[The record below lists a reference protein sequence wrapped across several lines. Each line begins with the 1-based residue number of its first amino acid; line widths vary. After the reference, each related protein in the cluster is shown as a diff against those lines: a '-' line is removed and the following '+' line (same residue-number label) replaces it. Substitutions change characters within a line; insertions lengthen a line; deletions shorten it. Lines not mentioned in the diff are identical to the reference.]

1 MSERDGDARRKRR
14 ARQAAKDVPVPACA
28 NKRRRKRLES
38 DDAAWLRHY
47 FAQTFWYDFT
57 GQQRE
62 MIDAIRRAILFGGD
76 QSIAAS
82 RGEGK
87 TKLFEAMLT
96 KYVLQGA
103 ISFAVLLAA
112 TGSKAEDSLESIK
125 RELETNDRLLADYPE
140 VCAPVRALENT
151 PNRAHYQTVSGK
163 RHDNRKPF
171 KQHPSKFKWC
181 GQEVFLPNVPG
192 SPSAGAII
200 ATRGLDS
207 EVRGLNK
214 RGKRPDV
221 VCIDDPDTEET
232 VNSEEQANKLE
243 ARIDRAVGGLGG
255 QQKAVA
261 RVMLTTLQNRKCVS
275 YRFTDRK
282 QKPTW
287 KGKRFRFLVSR
298 PERQDLWEEYMV
310 RRRADF
316 EADPP
321 DEFARSAHAFYLAN
335 REAMEL
341 GAEVANPNRFDGRTL
356 DDGTQLEVSALER
369 YFNEVV
375 RLGQEAVSCE
385 YDNDPPEET
394 GPVESG
400 ITAGRIQKQL
410 SGYPRKVVPPGCT
423 VLTQGIDVRKV
434 ALHWV
439 VRAWRPDC
447 TGFTIDYGVQDVH
460 GTTVGSDEG
469 VDMAIVKAIRA
480 RWDTLTNEP
489 YQTLDGQVMP
499 IEMTLID
506 AGWKT
511 EAVYHACRELGLG
524 VMPAM
529 GFGKSAG
536 CVQAN
541 FSPVARSSYDRK
553 AGDGWFLSR
562 RPGNVWLACLD
573 TDRWKAWEHDR
584 WMTPPNKPGTMMLFG
599 ESSSGSRLSFDERS
613 HTAYAHH
620 IVSEVEIEEVVK
632 GVLKRKWKP
641 KSDNNHWLDASY
653 MADVAA
659 AMKGIRLLRSTTPQ
673 QDPQSRPSLAD
684 LKKHGPERKT
694 IAD

>member
-1 MSERDGDARRKRR
+1 
-14 ARQAAKDVPVPACA
+14 
-28 NKRRRKRLES
+28 
-38 DDAAWLRHY
+38 
-47 FAQTFWYDFT
+47 
-57 GQQRE
+57 
-62 MIDAIRRAILFGGD
+62 
-76 QSIAAS
+76 
-82 RGEGK
+82 
-87 TKLFEAMLT
+87 
-96 KYVLQGA
+96 
-103 ISFAVLLAA
+103 
-112 TGSKAEDSLESIK
+112 
-125 RELETNDRLLADYPE
+125 
-140 VCAPVRALENT
+140 
-151 PNRAHYQTVSGK
+151 
-163 RHDNRKPF
+163 
-171 KQHPSKFKWC
+171 
-181 GQEVFLPNVPG
+181 
-192 SPSAGAII
+192 
-200 ATRGLDS
+200 
-207 EVRGLNK
+207 
-214 RGKRPDV
+214 
-221 VCIDDPDTEET
+221 
-232 VNSEEQANKLE
+232 
-243 ARIDRAVGGLGG
+243 
-255 QQKAVA
+255 
-261 RVMLTTLQNRKCVS
+261 
-275 YRFTDRK
+275 
-282 QKPTW
+282 
-287 KGKRFRFLVSR
+287 
-298 PERQDLWEEYMV
+298 
-310 RRRADF
+310 
-316 EADPP
+316 
-321 DEFARSAHAFYLAN
+321 
-335 REAMEL
+335 
-341 GAEVANPNRFDGRTL
+341 
-356 DDGTQLEVSALER
+356 
-369 YFNEVV
+369 
-375 RLGQEAVSCE
+375 
-385 YDNDPPEET
+385 
-394 GPVESG
+394 
-400 ITAGRIQKQL
+400 
-410 SGYPRKVVPPGCT
+410 
-423 VLTQGIDVRKV
+423 LTQGIDVRKV

-480 RWDTLTNEP
+480 RWDTITNEP
-489 YQTLDGQVMP
+489 YQSLDGQAMP
-499 IEMTLID
+499 IEMTMVD

-524 VMPAM
+524 VMPSM

-599 ESSSGSRLSFDERS
+599 ESSSGGRLSFDERS